1 MKSTFFRDPDN
12 VVYADINQFA
22 ENFGKET
29 GINDLREKIEAF
41 KANPTKDGEVLK
53 GTKRTAIRLLIPDMF
68 FEGEEKIEMG
78 ENVWVYL
85 GEMYEVY
92 CLYWP
97 MEGSG
102 DDKSK
107 DSSKEDATPCELGEA
122 VEPR

>member
-12 VVYADINQFA
+12 IVYADINQFA
-22 ENFGKET
+22 DNFGKET
-29 GINDLREKIEAF
+29 GIDNLREKIEAF
-41 KANPTKDGEVLK
+41 KANPSKEGEVIK
-53 GTKRTAIRLLIPDMF
+53 GTKRTAIRLLIPDMY

-97 MEGSG
+97 MEGEDG
-102 DDKSK
+102 DGVDKDK
-107 DSSKEDATPCELGEA
+107 NSSATQCELGEA